1 MKVLSFRD
9 LRDRGIP
16 FTRQHIHKLV
26 KRGEFPSPFKIG
38 GNTNAWNDSEID
50 KYLKDRFAQRQT
62 KMASSG

>member
-38 GNTNAWNDSEID
+38 ANTNAWNDSEID
-50 KYLKDRFAQRQT
+50 QYLKDRFAKRQT
-62 KMASSG
+62 KMASLG